1 LRCSTWTL
9 AEDLAGV
16 GAWAWLAPE
25 LNLEKI
31 VITNQTKNSEAL
43 DYELINECHFG
54 TLKQIQLDAH
64 VHREHRRLK
73 MSLLRQYL
81 LETKSENLPTQER
94 IMRRMMEPDFAAAKE
109 SKRIRGSLL

>member
-1 LRCSTWTL
+1 MWTL

-25 LNLEKI
+25 LNLGK
-31 VITNQTKNSEAL
+31 VVFTNQTKNSEDL
-43 DYELINECHFG
+43 DYELINERHFG

-64 VHREHRRLK
+64 VHREHRRSK

-81 LETKSENLPTQER
+81 LETKSENLTTQER
-94 IMRRMMEPDFAAAKE
+94 IMRRIMGPDFAAANG